1 MLYKHTLNAWF
12 LNVLSYIHNSI
23 GRETVDKLAVQPGRE
38 PLALV
43 RVLVLDEGDRT
54 GWPTQLKNADW
65 SGL

>member
-54 GWPTQLKNADW
+54 G
-65 SGL
+65 